1 MKKNTLTAVFAL
13 AMVGTLQAQDMRQLV
28 PMTPPAQ
35 EALRQEMVGNLA
47 ALHEIVSLLAQNKTK
62 EAGQVAETSLGRSAM
77 GKGASLPPEARPG
90 MQMPPAM
97 HSVGTSGH
105 WAASEFAQAAASGD
119 RDKALALLPNLT
131 ESCMACHAAYR
142 TR

>member
-1 MKKNTLTAVFAL
+1 MYKSMMTVVLSLTLAGSVL
-13 AMVGTLQAQDMRQLV
+13 AQDMRQLV
-28 PMTPPAQ
+28 PMTPQAQ

-47 ALHEIVSLLAQNKTK
+47 ALHEIMSLLAQNKTK
-62 EAGQVAETSLGRSAM
+62 EAGLVAETSLGRSAM
-77 GKGASLPPEARPG
+77 GKSSSLPPEARPG

-97 HSVGTSGH
+97 HSVGKSGH
-105 WAASEFAQAAASGD
+105 WAASEFAQAASSGD